1 MIDAPVTSR
10 LAFPRR
16 QNPTKRPADADDRR
30 QNNLNISSTLAV
42 PFVQQFLRIICNMH
56 TTILT
61 LVLVYTVRTMTATAT
76 PYQSSDVWA
85 EALQGIVL
93 PNTNSN
99 TTLGL
104 ALDASP
110 LLNASGLAVTCLAK
124 TRAYRPILVTDYYQ
138 AVQQILIRDDALLP
152 QHFRLGPEGSVR
164 QDYYWQ
170 GGQAAIAFFSSQ
182 PLRTDAFPII
192 VVAHVAALIADNC
205 VTEAQGHLGGY
216 ARIGPNRGT
225 VGVGNVNIPDARTDD
240 RTDER

>member
-10 LAFPRR
+10 SAFPRR
-16 QNPTKRPADADDRR
+16 QNPTKRSADADDRQ
-30 QNNLNISSTLAV
+30 QNNLNIPPTHAI
-42 PFVQQFLRIICNMH
+42 PFVQQVFRIICNMH

-61 LVLVYTVRTMTATAT
+61 LVLVYTVQTMTATIT

-85 EALQGIVL
+85 EALRGVVV
-93 PNTNSN
+93 PNTNRN

-104 ALDASP
+104 VLDASP
-110 LLNASGLAVTCLAK
+110 LRNISGFAITCLPK
-124 TRAYRPILVTDYYQ
+124 TRGYRPIPIDDYYQ

-192 VVAHVAALIADNC
+192 SVAHVAALIADKC
-205 VTEAQGHLGGY
+205 VTEAQDYLGGY
-216 ARIGPNRGT
+216 ARVGPNRGT
-225 VGVGNVNIPDARTDD
+225 VGVGNVDIPDVK
-240 RTDER
+240 TDER